1 MSAPPALAMLQTK
14 LGEIVDLVKTSA
26 LLSWDQQTQMPPLGS
41 EARAQQLGTVGR
53 LAHEAFVSDEVGA
66 LLEELRPYGESLDHD
81 SFEASLIRVVQRD
94 YDKSVRV
101 PPELSAE
108 TTRAGSRAF
117 GVWVEARTRSDYEL
131 FRPALEEMVELKHR
145 YVDCFPPAEDP
156 YDTLLDD
163 YEPGMKAAEVR
174 TIFDRLKEEL
184 IPLIEAARSSATPP
198 VPATSRRPPSGSSR
212 SRCSSASASSTPRGG
227 STPRRTR
234 SRRRSRRA
242 TSGSRRVSQRIRS
255 TGSSR

>member
-1 MSAPPALAMLQTK
+1 MRRDQYDPPDDRAPGVRDAA
-14 LGEIVDLVKTSA
+14 D
-26 LLSWDQQTQMPPLGS
+26 
-41 EARAQQLGTVGR
+41 EARRDRRSRQDVRASRRGTNRPRCRRSAARRAPQQLGTVGR

-108 TTRAGSRAF
+108 ITRAGSRAF

-174 TIFDRLKEEL
+174 SIFDRLKEEL

-198 VPATSRRPPSGSSR
+198 VPGHFPAATQRQLSLEVLQRFGFERHR
-212 SRCSSASASSTPRGG
+212 VADRH
-227 STPRRTR
+227 
-234 SRRRSRRA
+234 RA
-242 TSGSRRVSQRIRS
+242 APVRDVALDERHPDHDA
-255 TGSSR
+255 

>member
-1 MSAPPALAMLQTK
+1 MRGRRLRMPRASRPAHRDRRAAWCSTALRAWATGRSRESTRAARADRPSRNSRSPCGATNTIRRVSAPPAFATLQTK

-26 LLSWDQQTQMPPLGS
+26 LLSWDQQTQMPSLGS

-53 LAHEAFVSDEVGA
+53 LAHEAFVSDEVGT

-108 TTRAGSRAF
+108 TARASSRAF

-131 FRPALEEMVELKHR
+131 FRPGLEGMVGLIHR
-145 YVDCFPPAEDP
+145 YVDCLRPAEDP
-156 YDTLLDD
+156 YDTL
-163 YEPGMKAAEVR
+163 
-174 TIFDRLKEEL
+174 
-184 IPLIEAARSSATPP
+184 
-198 VPATSRRPPSGSSR
+198 
-212 SRCSSASASSTPRGG
+212 
-227 STPRRTR
+227 
-234 SRRRSRRA
+234 
-242 TSGSRRVSQRIRS
+242 
-255 TGSSR
+255 